1 MTVLSWADVQSQ
13 LGQSPSLLLG
23 NGFGR
28 SLTES
33 FSYGKLYPR
42 VEKNLP
48 DAAKQIFAG
57 IGTAD
62 FEQVLRAVDHAE
74 VVNKA
79 HGLSSDGF
87 ETTRAR
93 IRTGLI
99 EAVLAVH
106 PEKRSAVDAKWQER
120 ARDLLHQFERI
131 FTTNYDLLLYWLLI
145 SSSTDYCDGFGMQTG
160 DLRFEKNYPYAHR
173 YFYLH
178 GALHLFTAQDDVR
191 KVKAKRK
198 SLRETLAETMAAHNY
213 PLFISEGT
221 HESKR
226 RRIESS
232 PYLRYALEQLC
243 ASRGTLVTFG
253 LGFWENDLHI
263 AQALCD
269 APELDRVFVGVHG
282 GSPADVDR
290 LSKVF
295 GATRM
300 ADVRFFDT
308 KGVL

>member
-1 MTVLSWADVQSQ
+1 MTVRSWAEVQSE
-13 LGQSPSLLLG
+13 LGESPSLLLG

-28 SLTES
+28 SLTDS

-42 VEKNLP
+42 VEGHLP
-48 DAAKQIFAG
+48 DAAKQIFAAF
-57 IGTAD
+57 GTTD

-79 HGLSSDGF
+79 HGLSFDGF
-87 ETTRAR
+87 EATRER
-93 IRTGLI
+93 IRKGLI

-106 PEKRSAVDAKWQER
+106 PAKPSDIDPKWKQR
-120 ARDLLHQFERI
+120 ALGLLHQFERI
-131 FTTNYDLLLYWLLI
+131 FTTNYDLLLYWLLM
-145 SSSTDYCDGFGMQTG
+145 STSKPYCDGFGKQSG
-160 DLRFEKNYPYAHR
+160 ELRFLKNFPYNER

-178 GALHLFTAQDDVR
+178 GALHLFTAQEDVR
-191 KVKAKRK
+191 KVKATRK
-198 SLRETLAETMAAHNY
+198 SLPATLAETMAAHNY

-221 HESKR
+221 HESKQ

-232 PYLRYALEQLC
+232 AYLRHALEQL
-243 ASRGTLVTFG
+243 ASSKGALVTFG
-253 LGFWENDLHI
+253 LGFWDNDHHI
-263 AQALCD
+263 ARALRD
-269 APELDRVFVGVHG
+269 APELERLYVGVHG
-282 GSPADVDR
+282 ASPGDVER

-295 GATRM
+295 SAPKK